1 MFKVMIIRMLIHVR
15 RTDGYE
21 KFNKE
26 EKICKKK
33 KKKRAKQLKN
43 TVYNN

>member
-1 MFKVMIIRMLIHVR
+1 MYLGKKVFKVMIIRMLIHVR

-33 KKKRAKQLKN
+33 KKREPN
-43 TVYNN
+43 S

>member
-1 MFKVMIIRMLIHVR
+1 MFKVMITRMLTHVR
-15 RTDGYE
+15 RIDGHE
-21 KFNKE
+21 NFSKQ
-26 EKICKKK
+26 EKICKK